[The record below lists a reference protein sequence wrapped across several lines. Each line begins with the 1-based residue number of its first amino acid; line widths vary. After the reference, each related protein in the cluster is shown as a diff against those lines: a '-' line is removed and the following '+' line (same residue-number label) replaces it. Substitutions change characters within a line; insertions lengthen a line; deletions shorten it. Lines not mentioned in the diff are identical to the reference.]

1 MANKILYNG
10 SLKAFI
16 ESLKISREGKDAL
29 IAKVDTMDFA
39 ERAALFKKLLMVY
52 FLDLESEE
60 AIKKIGKYCKE

>member
-16 ESLKISREGKDAL
+16 ESLKISRKGKDAL